1 MNGLDKIIQKI
12 ISDAQE
18 KAKQCED
25 ETTSEIERL
34 KAEAVDEIMRM
45 ELVYISRAERVSE
58 EILMRAESSSSLE
71 ARNIILEAKTALID
85 KAFKMSLEKL
95 LSMPKNQYIELVS
108 NALAYAIGERKS
120 SKEHILELYGEEEAE
135 LDIEYEVI
143 FNSRD
148 TENGNAR
155 KIFTTVKEK
164 IDKSIKLVLSKQT
177 ADIDGGFIL
186 KCNDIEINCSL
197 TALVNEAR
205 ARCEGKIIQ
214 ALF

>member
-71 ARNIILEAKTALID
+71 ARNIILEAKTTLID

-95 LSMPKNQYIELVS
+95 LSMP

-148 TENGNAR
+148 TQNGNAR